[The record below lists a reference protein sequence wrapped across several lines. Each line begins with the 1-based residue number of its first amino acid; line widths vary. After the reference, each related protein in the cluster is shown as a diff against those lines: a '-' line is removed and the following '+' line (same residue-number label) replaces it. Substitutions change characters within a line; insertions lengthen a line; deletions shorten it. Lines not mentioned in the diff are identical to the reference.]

1 MNENCHEVKPQ
12 VLCGVREKHAEV
24 SSRQE
29 ERAGFPDTD
38 FVRQLKSLA
47 FFVVCSHR

>member
-1 MNENCHEVKPQ
+1 MAKSQ
-12 VLCGVREKHAEV
+12 VLHIKREKHTEV

-29 ERAGFPDTD
+29 ERAGFPNTG

-47 FFVVCSHR
+47 FFVAFSPR